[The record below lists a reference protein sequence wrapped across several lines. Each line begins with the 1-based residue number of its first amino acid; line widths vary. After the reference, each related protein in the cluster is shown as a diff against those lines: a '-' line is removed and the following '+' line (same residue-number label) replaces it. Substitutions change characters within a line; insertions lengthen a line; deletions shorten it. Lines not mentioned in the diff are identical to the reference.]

1 MMIGNTEMSESE
13 IKAYIHQLR
22 SEIELLQRENYVMQ
36 QYIIARYF
44 ADIDPCE
51 EEVHDYD

>member
-36 QYIIARYF
+36 QYITARYF
-44 ADIDPCE
+44 VDIDPCE

>member
-36 QYIIARYF
+36 QYITARYF

>member
-13 IKAYIHQLR
+13 IKAYIHQFR

-36 QYIIARYF
+36 EYITARYYT
-44 ADIDPCE
+44 DIDPCE